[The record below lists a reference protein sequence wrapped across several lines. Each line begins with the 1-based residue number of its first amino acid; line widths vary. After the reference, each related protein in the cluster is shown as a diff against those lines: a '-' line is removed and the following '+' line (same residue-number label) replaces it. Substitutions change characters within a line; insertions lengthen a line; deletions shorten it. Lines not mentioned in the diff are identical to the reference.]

1 MPKEDRKVPP
11 ETSLM
16 APRRGRVSVVLFI
29 LVLALAV
36 AIGVMVSRGENA
48 TSATPSNDR
57 SLSEAT
63 TTTTVTKTSMRAQIT
78 SRIDEILKVR
88 DRALLTRNA
97 RLLTDIYTVDCQCLT
112 DGKSLIQQLR
122 RENIVWKGVSTGIA
136 IQSVEEVNDRL
147 WVVVAIVTTPPV
159 RIETESG
166 SLIRIVPA
174 ERNRVRFALAKPTNE
189 EEWLL
194 GHASSLS

>member
-1 MPKEDRKVPP
+1 V
-11 ETSLM
+11 
-16 APRRGRVSVVLFI
+16 
-29 LVLALAV
+29 
-36 AIGVMVSRGENA
+36 
-48 TSATPSNDR
+48 
-57 SLSEAT
+57 AT
-63 TTTTVTKTSMRAQIT
+63 TTTTVTISTRTLIT
-78 SRIDEILKVR
+78 SRLDEILKVR

-97 RLLTDIYTVDCQCLT
+97 RLLSDIYTVDCRCLT

-122 RENIVWKGVSTGIA
+122 RENIVWKGVSTSIA
-136 IQSVEEVNDRL
+136 VQSVEEINDRL
-147 WVVVAIVTTPPV
+147 WVVVASVKTPPV

-166 SLIRIVPA
+166 RLVRIVPA